1 MNDYKPPTVTSIGKV
16 EDLTQLWI
24 IVKNR
29 SGGDRL
35 GHRRRRI
42 HVPGS

>member
-1 MNDYKPPTVTSIGKV
+1 MSNYEPPTVTSIGKV

-24 IVKNR
+24 IIKNR

-42 HVPGS
+42 FVHGS